1 VKDEKPSSSQ
11 RIVESERKRVQVQVQ
26 HANTLAF
33 IRVPR
38 KRSTMAPQPQQTSAH
53 AAVFYKTSE
62 CLGILHFLSAWIFQR
77 WKPYT
82 LEQRTVFRVSGILIL
97 LAGIVLLRRVHAE
110 LYRYS
115 QPHVPGVPT
124 TKLINT
130 GPFHYSRNP
139 TYAAISFLVVP
150 ALGLLMRNLWIIF
163 LQPAHMIAVY
173 FVLIRDEESYLR
185 TKFGSDWDRYCA
197 RTRRWI

>member
-1 VKDEKPSSSQ
+1 
-11 RIVESERKRVQVQVQ
+11 
-26 HANTLAF
+26 
-33 IRVPR
+33 
-38 KRSTMAPQPQQTSAH
+38 MAPHSSAH

-62 CLGILHFLSAWIFQR
+62 FLGNLHFLSAWILQR

-82 LEQRTVFRVSGILIL
+82 LEQRTVFRVAGALIL

-110 LYRYS
+110 LNRYS
-115 QPHVPGVPT
+115 QPHAPGVPT
-124 TKLINT
+124 TKLIST

-150 ALGLLMRNLWIIF
+150 ALGLLLRNMWIIF
-163 LQPAHMIAVY
+163 LLPAHMIAVY

-185 TKFGSDWDRYCA
+185 TKFGSEWDRYCNT
-197 RTRRWI
+197 TRQ